1 MEGIDNKLADQLAKH
16 YLASLYWFDKD
27 VLGYTDME
35 TDVHL
40 DLCEFI
46 EGRYVDEEGEQ
57 PKDFKLCLLPRG
69 SFKSSIVTVGYS
81 VKSIIINPDIRI
93 LLANENFSNAKRF
106 ASEVRNHFEGNE
118 FLRLV
123 YGDFVGRRDWRE
135 DYFTVSRRMANF
147 KEPTLS
153 CAGID
158 VVKVGMH
165 YDLIIADDLVSQA
178 NITTRDQME
187 KVIDFYR
194 LALSLLEPGGKMI
207 VIGTR
212 WHFNDLY
219 NHIITN
225 EGHRFNKFVRA
236 AYKADG
242 SLWFPSRLSEKF
254 LDEQRKSQGSYHF
267 ACTPAGS
274 PVLMADMSIK
284 GIEEIRKGDYV
295 VGFTTGNSKSNGRLV
310 KSKVLAAGK
319 RKAKVVKVTL
329 ESGKTIR
336 CTPDH
341 KWYTGR
347 QDISHRLYSEAHIGG
362 KLMRVFDTDN
372 VSKLDYALKKKACW
386 LGGIFDGEG
395 SCCKNHSSI
404 FLHQSQK
411 ENPDVV
417 KAIGDTLKQLG
428 YDYGTTWD
436 KRKFSRSFYI
446 RGGVDERIRFINQCD
461 PVRKNLITDQIYNR
475 SAKFVK
481 SKDRVVKI
489 EPEGT
494 QTVYSMQTETGNYVV
509 WGYASK
515 NCQYLNNPIDDD
527 NAVFTKKNIRYYDKS
542 QGLYRPDIDLSGI
555 EEENRPKPYGLA
567 DMNLYIHIDPAVSEL
582 ARGDFSGLV
591 VTAID
596 PNDFIYVLEA
606 AKKKLKVFDLIDEIF
621 RLFEKYE
628 KYNVQQ
634 VLLETQV
641 FQVTLKYFLMDKM
654 SRERKYL
661 PLHEVT
667 HSWQKSKTMRISG
680 LQPRFEFGTIFLG
693 KDMADL
699 EDELLRF
706 PVGQHDDILDALSF
720 GLEVWSK
727 PAEHK
732 STAIPPY
739 SFMWYRKM
747 ANKPKGNTRYIG
759 NEGLED
765 RRILT

>member
-57 PKDFKLCLLPRG
+57 PKDFKMCLLPRG

-135 DYFTVSRRMANF
+135 DYFTVSRRRANF

-267 ACTPAGS
+267 AC
-274 PVLMADMSIK
+274 
-284 GIEEIRKGDYV
+284 
-295 VGFTTGNSKSNGRLV
+295 
-310 KSKVLAAGK
+310 
-319 RKAKVVKVTL
+319 
-329 ESGKTIR
+329 
-336 CTPDH
+336 
-341 KWYTGR
+341 
-347 QDISHRLYSEAHIGG
+347 
-362 KLMRVFDTDN
+362 
-372 VSKLDYALKKKACW
+372 
-386 LGGIFDGEG
+386 
-395 SCCKNHSSI
+395 
-404 FLHQSQK
+404 
-411 ENPDVV
+411 
-417 KAIGDTLKQLG
+417 
-428 YDYGTTWD
+428 
-436 KRKFSRSFYI
+436 
-446 RGGVDERIRFINQCD
+446 
-461 PVRKNLITDQIYNR
+461 
-475 SAKFVK
+475 
-481 SKDRVVKI
+481 
-489 EPEGT
+489 
-494 QTVYSMQTETGNYVV
+494 
-509 WGYASK
+509 
-515 NCQYLNNPIDDD
+515 QYLNNPIDDD
-527 NAVFTKKNIRYYDKS
+527 NAVFTKKNIRYYDIA